1 MNDSESILFPPI
13 IITQPISPVAHPAL
27 PLDPPPDR
35 PPSPTCELVKVF
47 AYAFPDP
54 ASVER
59 VEGMPWGCI
68 AHSIG
73 VLDGIIKVF
82 DGR

>member
-1 MNDSESILFPPI
+1 MNDNESTLFSPVI
-13 IITQPISPVAHPAL
+13 NTQPIPPVAHPAL
-27 PLDPPPDR
+27 PLDPPPR
-35 PPSPTCELVKVF
+35 RPSPTRELAKVF

-54 ASVER
+54 SNVER
-59 VEGMPWGCI
+59 VEGMPWGCV

-82 DGR
+82 YGR